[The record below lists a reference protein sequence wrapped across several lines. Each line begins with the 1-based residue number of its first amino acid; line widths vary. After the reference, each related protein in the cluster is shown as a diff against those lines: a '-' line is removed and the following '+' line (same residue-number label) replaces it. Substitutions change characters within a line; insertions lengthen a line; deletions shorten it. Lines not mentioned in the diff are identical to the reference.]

1 MSGTHPQFRR
11 TRLHAIPLALS
22 GALLAAPLAA
32 FVAPV
37 AWAQETQQ
45 AEFAFDI
52 PAGPL
57 EDAIAAFSEVA
68 GATVSYEPGATQGRQ
83 SPGVRGRFDVGA
95 ALTHLLEGSGLQAVE
110 RQAGSYT
117 LQPVASSESTMEL
130 GETMI
135 MGQGMG
141 QATENSGSYTPGLTS
156 VGSKTP
162 ASLKETPQSVSV
174 ITRQLMDDRQITDI
188 NDAMKAVPGVTVQSG
203 TFRLQDFYSR
213 GFAIQNIQLDGA
225 APMALGTTA
234 GSFYSSNVYD
244 MAEFDHVEVL
254 RGSSALFGGTGDPG
268 GIINLVRK
276 RPLDTYQLKFSAS
289 AGSWDNYR
297 SELDVTGPM
306 RQDGKLRGRVVVAYQ
321 DRQYFIDNRA
331 TDKPL
336 VYGVMEADL
345 TDSTLLTAGLRFNKV
360 HETGTAS
367 AVPRYSNG
375 IDLGVSRS
383 TGLSTTWAYA
393 DGLSREYFAKL
404 DQRLNDDW
412 KLNLSYTNIFD
423 TIETNNATTLGS
435 VNPVTGAGVTRY
447 GTWVTQW
454 SQQNLWDANVSGN
467 FSLLGL
473 DHQLTLGGD
482 YQDIDSRWRGT
493 GRFTTAGG
501 AVNVFDPNS
510 TPWTGP
516 GARPGV
522 TRNYSPNSQTQYGL
536 YSNLRLQL
544 AEPVH
549 LVLGA
554 RVQRYK
560 FDQTY
565 QTLANG
571 TWGVQSRVDMHEPT
585 RTTPFG
591 GIVYDLTDEWAAY
604 ASYAEIFKPQQNY
617 MAGPMGSGSTLEP
630 MTGKT
635 YEVGLKGELFGGAV
649 NTSVALYYTQH
660 EDQAVMDPNFGQT
673 SVLFGGNC
681 CYVNGGEVTSKG
693 IDMEVSG
700 ELLPDWMLM
709 ASYTLNI
716 NENRTSGGALST
728 ITPKHMVKL
737 FSTYRLPGDW
747 SKFRVGGGVDLQS
760 ATKVSGTASYYDST
774 GAVTQ
779 SDVPFD
785 YQQSGYAV
793 WNALVDYQVD
803 EHWNIAL
810 NGNNLFDKHFY
821 QTVGTSTYGN
831 QYGEPRNFMVT
842 LRGTFY

>member
-1 MSGTHPQFRR
+1 MSRQDQHFPSKKHPLF
-11 TRLHAIPLALS
+11 LAIALS
-22 GALLAAPLAA
+22 LAAVGPLSATSAA
-32 FVAPV
+32 VAEQ
-37 AWAQETQQ
+37 AQQQ
-45 AEFAFDI
+45 RFDI

-57 EDAIAAFSEVA
+57 ARQLNELAAQTGLLLAADAEL
-68 GATVSYEPGATQGRQ
+68 TRDRQ
-83 SPGVRGRFDVGA
+83 SQAVRGNYSAEEALDVM
-95 ALTHLLEGSGLQAVE
+95 LMGSGLAA
-110 RQAGSYT
+110 R
-117 LQPVASSESTMEL
+117 PSTTQGNGNRYQLVLIPQDDTALEMSD
-130 GETMI
+130 TTI

-162 ASLKETPQSVSV
+162 TSLKETPQSVSV

-188 NDAMKAVPGVTVQSG
+188 NEAMKAVPGITVQSG
-203 TFRLQDFYSR
+203 TFRLQDYYSR

-225 APMALGTTA
+225 APMSLGTTA

-289 AGSWDNYR
+289 AGTWDNYR
-297 SELDVTGPM
+297 SELDVTGPLGF
-306 RQDGKLRGRVVVAYQ
+306 DGKLRGRAVVAYQ
-321 DRQYFIDNRA
+321 DRQYFTDNRA
-331 TDKPL
+331 TDKPIF
-336 VYGVMEADL
+336 YGVLEADI
-345 TDSTLLTAGLRFNKV
+345 TDDTMLTAGLRFNKV
-360 HETGTAS
+360 HETGTAN

-375 IDLGVSRS
+375 VDLDLPRH

-393 DGLSREYFAKL
+393 DGFSREYFAKL
-404 DQRLNDDW
+404 DHRLNDDW
-412 KLNLSYTNIFD
+412 KLNLSYTNIYD
-423 TIETNNATTLGS
+423 TINTNNATTLGS

-447 GTWVTQW
+447 GTYITQW
-454 SQQNLWDANVSGN
+454 SEQDLWDANVSGN
-467 FSLLGL
+467 FSLFGL
-473 DHQLTLGGD
+473 NHQLTLGGD
-482 YQDIDSRWRGT
+482 YQDIDSRWQGT
-493 GRFTTAGG
+493 PRFATAGG
-501 AVNVFDPNS
+501 AVDVFDPNS
-510 TPWTGP
+510 TPWTDP
-516 GARPGV
+516 GERPDF

-536 YSNLRLQL
+536 YSSLRLQL
-544 AEPVH
+544 AEPLH
-549 LVLGA
+549 LILGA

-571 TWGVQSRVDMHEPT
+571 TWNTQSRVDMREPT

-617 MAGPMGSGSTLEP
+617 MAGPLGSGSTLDP

-635 YEVGLKGELFGGAV
+635 YETGLKGELFGGKV
-649 NTSVALYYTQH
+649 NTSVALYYTKR
-660 EDQAVMDPNFGQT
+660 EDQAVLDPQYEAT

-693 IDMEVSG
+693 IDMEISG
-700 ELLPDWMLM
+700 ELLPDWMVM
-709 ASYTLNI
+709 ASYTLNL
-716 NENRTSGGALST
+716 NKNRTVGGELST
-728 ITPKHMVKL
+728 ITPKHMAKL

-747 SKFRVGGGVDLQS
+747 SKFRVGGGVDIQS
-760 ATKVSGTASYYDST
+760 ATKVSGTASYYDSN
-774 GAVTQ
+774 GNVTDA
-779 SDVPFD
+779 DVPFD

-793 WNALVDYQVD
+793 WNALVDYQLD
-803 EHWNIAL
+803 EHWNVAL
-810 NGNNLFDKHFY
+810 NGNNLFDKKYY

-831 QYGEPRNFMVT
+831 VYGDPRNVMLTVRAT
-842 LRGTFY
+842 Y